1 MRNTIKNSPYKIV
14 YNQCNRT
21 NQWYFIIVDKCS
33 DKRVGSSYNSFKEAE
48 SYLLDNGLVE
58 NFCLFPVFE
67 SNIV

>member
-14 YNQCNRT
+14 YNQC
-21 NQWYFIIVDKCS
+21 YFIIVDKCS